1 MFSVAPSMAAL
12 LMSTFHC
19 LFSCVCWLVCILTLC
34 TCVAVCVWSPGALTL
49 TDLGVT
55 SMCVALGCLLESA
68 GSSTS

>member
-34 TCVAVCVWSPGALTL
+34 TCVAVCVVPWGPYAH
-49 TDLGVT
+49 
-55 SMCVALGCLLESA
+55 
-68 GSSTS
+68 